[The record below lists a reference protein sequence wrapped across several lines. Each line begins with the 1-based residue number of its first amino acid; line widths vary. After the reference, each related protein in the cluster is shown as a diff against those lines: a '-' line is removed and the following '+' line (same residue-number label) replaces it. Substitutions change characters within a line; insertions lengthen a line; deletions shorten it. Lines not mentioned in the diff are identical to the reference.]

1 MSDHFLIRLA
11 LTTPVILSHQTT
23 LDGILAG
30 LILQETGDMN
40 KALSA
45 LPLAKQAGVWCGSC
59 IFLQSPVQTNEIV
72 MGPKVRQLETV
83 GGDARPERGHEF
95 RNRQTY
101 VRAFSTPSAYFMGE
115 GDLAE
120 VKRLVSGMTGIG
132 KKRSA
137 GYGQVNISSSDF
149 IDLDAPREQGALM
162 LSDGTPSRPIPMSVW
177 SELKSQA
184 PVMRAFVRFEPPYN
198 VTEPVECALP
208 TRQHI
213 DVSSVQSLMM

>member
-1 MSDHFLIRLA
+1 MSDHFLIRLS

-59 IFLQSPVQTNEIV
+59 IFLQSPVLTNEIV
-72 MGPKVRQLETV
+72 MGPRQKQMAD
-83 GGDARPERGHEF
+83 GGSKHEF

-137 GYGQVNISSSDF
+137 GYGQINISSSDF
-149 IDLDAPREQGALM
+149 IDLANPRQQGALM
-162 LSDGTPSRPIPMSVW
+162 LSDGTPSRPIPVPVW
-177 SELKSQA
+177 SEMNSQA
-184 PVMRAFVRFEPPYN
+184 PVMRAFVRYEPPYN
-198 VTEPVECALP
+198 VTEPVECVLP
-208 TRQHI
+208 TRQQI
-213 DVSSVQSLMM
+213 DAASVQSLMM

>member
-40 KALSA
+40 KAVSA
-45 LPLAKQAGVWCGSC
+45 LPLAKQAGLWCGSC
-59 IFLQSPVQTNEIV
+59 IFLQSPVMTNEI
-72 MGPKVRQLETV
+72 MMAPRQKQMADGSLKP
-83 GGDARPERGHEF
+83 DF

-101 VRAFSTPSAYFMGE
+101 VRAFSTPYAYFMGE

-120 VKRLVSGMTGIG
+120 VKRLLTGMTGIG

-137 GYGQVNISSSDF
+137 GYGQINISSSDF
-149 IDLDAPREQGALM
+149 IDLANPRQQGALM
-162 LSDGTPSRPIPMSVW
+162 LSDHTPSRPIPLPVW
-177 SELKSQA
+177 SEMNSQA
-184 PVMRAFVRFEPPYN
+184 PVMRAFVRYAPPYN
-198 VTEPVECALP
+198 VTDPVECVLP
-208 TRQHI
+208 TRQQV
-213 DVSSVQSLMM
+213 DAESVQSLMM